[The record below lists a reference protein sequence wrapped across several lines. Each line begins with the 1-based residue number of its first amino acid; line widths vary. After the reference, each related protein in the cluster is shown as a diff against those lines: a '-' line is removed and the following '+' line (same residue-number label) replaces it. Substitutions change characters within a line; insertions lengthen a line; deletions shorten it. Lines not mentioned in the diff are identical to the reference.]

1 MLPSTISPF
10 LPISLHDWCKKS
22 SPRTP
27 TNAQST
33 LKMGSS
39 GIFERVFPGHGYQTG
54 AWVFNLAHVVPLER
68 SKPRLGFV
76 FWCFRIRVPMKDQME
91 MNRNIDP
98 GTAWP
103 MKLPIIFKTHVLET
117 DVESRAV
124 KSVFIST
131 DQCYYGFSCSYL
143 AFMLTVHDQLCQL
156 ICQWV
161 LRWIVAQRKNK
172 AKNFFSLVFCTC
184 QFALWLWTDK
194 KFASRN
200 VVCSFPLRGA
210 MHAIFFC
217 KKLIISETVKKTR
230 SNFQSNGLKEYF
242 HKKT

>member
-1 MLPSTISPF
+1 MLSNKSTDEGPDGIEQKYRPRHCVTDEAPHYF
-10 LPISLHDWCKKS
+10 QDTCTRDWC
-22 SPRTP
+22 
-27 TNAQST
+27 
-33 LKMGSS
+33 
-39 GIFERVFPGHGYQTG
+39 
-54 AWVFNLAHVVPLER
+54 
-68 SKPRLGFV
+68 
-76 FWCFRIRVPMKDQME
+76 RI
-91 MNRNIDP
+91 N
-98 GTAWP
+98 W
-103 MKLPIIFKTHVLET
+103 
-117 DVESRAV
+117 SRAV

-161 LRWIVAQRKNK
+161 LRWIVVQRKNK
-172 AKNFFSLVFCTC
+172 ANNFFSLIFCTC

-217 KKLIISETVKKTR
+217 KKLII
-230 SNFQSNGLKEYF
+230 NC
-242 HKKT
+242 

>member
-1 MLPSTISPF
+1 MLPNSPF

-143 AFMLTVHDQLCQL
+143 AFMLTVRSRPAVPINLSMGSALNRCSAKKQSKKIFFPFDYGQIRNSPQGMLF
-156 ICQWV
+156 V
-161 LRWIVAQRKNK
+161 LFLYEVQCMQSFF
-172 AKNFFSLVFCTC
+172 AKN
-184 QFALWLWTDK
+184 
-194 KFASRN
+194 
-200 VVCSFPLRGA
+200 
-210 MHAIFFC
+210 
-217 KKLIISETVKKTR
+217 
-230 SNFQSNGLKEYF
+230 
-242 HKKT
+242 